1 MILALAVLL
10 TMPLQTGTW
19 RPSDNGLVV
28 SAAPAQ
34 VRLRVLSENA
44 IRVVAWPVGS
54 PEPARASLC
63 VVAPPVAVKFE
74 AREEAGAAVL
84 RTPRLTA
91 RVSLATGEV
100 AFEDETGRPLLRERA
115 GGGKSF
121 TPVKIFGE
129 TTLMVRQELEGAEG
143 ESLYGLGQHQ
153 DRLLDLAGRDLD
165 LWQHNREV
173 VVPFLVSTRGWGLLW
188 DNPAHMRFG
197 RPEDVTPLP
206 ASAAVDESGQPGRF
220 TAAFFS
226 DRDLRE
232 ALTVPPP
239 SGIGI
244 PPASGPET
252 VAYGGPPTSF
262 APVSLPPEIVGEC
275 LSARWTG
282 SLSVPRTGEYSLY
295 VTDAV
300 GEAKLWIDGRLVV
313 DSWSPFLRTTDV
325 ARLRL
330 ESGRHAFRL
339 EWRRTD
345 AQSTLASA
353 WLPPRGGLRPI
364 SLWSA
369 SGEGIDYVFARG
381 TTLDEVIA
389 GYRGL
394 TGRAALPPRWALG
407 YWQSRERYKTA
418 DELLGTVKEFRAR
431 RFPLDVIV
439 QDWQYWPDGA
449 WGSHQLDPVRF
460 PDPLATTDALHAL
473 GAKVMISV
481 WPKYY
486 PGTANFDELQ
496 EAGQLYPLSLATGTK
511 DWLGRVFT
519 NYDAFDPEARRVY
532 WRQVERGLFS
542 KGIDAFWLDAT
553 EPEVLQNQG
562 PADLATRMSPTA
574 AGPGA
579 RVLNAYPL
587 MASRAVFE
595 GLRRAAPEKRV
606 ASLTRSAWA
615 GSQRYAATVWSGDV
629 VARWSALRAQVPAGL
644 SYSLSGMPWW
654 TTDIGGFNTDDPGG
668 HRSEAY
674 RELYTRWFQFGAF
687 CPVFRSHGSDTEREP
702 WLFGAPEPSSG
713 GGAEGHPAWR
723 SLVRFAELRYRL
735 LPYLYTLASRVT
747 REHDTMMRALVLD
760 FPDDPKARDVQDQY
774 LFGPAFL
781 VSPVTAPG
789 VTTRAVYLPGGA
801 WYDFWTGLSIEG
813 ARMIDAPAPYESMPL
828 HVRAGSIVPFGPDL
842 QWTGE
847 RPADPIRL
855 AVYTGR
861 DGSFT
866 LHEDDGETNAHE
878 TGAFST
884 IPLSWSE
891 AEGRL
896 TIGERSGSFAGM
908 LSARTFEVVFV
919 SKSRPLGYDPTRK
932 PDRTVQYSG
941 RALVVERER
950 P

>member
-1 MILALAVLL
+1 MPPLALLILL
-10 TMPLQTGTW
+10 TMASPPEPGAW
-19 RPSDNGLVV
+19 RPTDDGLLV

-34 VRLRVLSENA
+34 VRLRVLSESA

-54 PEPARASLC
+54 PEPSRASLA
-63 VVAPPVAVKFE
+63 VIAPAATSGFE
-74 AREEAGAAVL
+74 TREEAGAAVL

-91 RVSLATGEV
+91 RVSLGTGEV
-100 AFEDETGRPLLRERA
+100 AFEDEAGRPLLREKVD
-115 GGGKSF
+115 GGKTF

-173 VVPFLVSTRGWGLLW
+173 VVPFLVSTRRWGLLW

-206 ASAAVDESGQPGRF
+206 ASAAVDEAGQPGRF
-220 TAAFFS
+220 TAAFFA

-239 SGIGI
+239 SGIGV

-262 APVSLPPEIVGEC
+262 APVSLPPELVARC

-282 SLSVPRTGEYSLY
+282 FLSVPRTGEYSLY
-295 VTDAV
+295 VADAV
-300 GEAKLWIDGRLVV
+300 GEATLWIDDRLAI
-313 DSWSPFLRTTDV
+313 DSWSPSLRATDV

-330 ESGRHAFRL
+330 ESGRRHAFRL
-339 EWRRTD
+339 EWKRAD
-345 AQSTLASA
+345 AESTLTFA
-353 WLPPRGGLRPI
+353 WLPPREGRPPI

-369 SGEGIDYVFARG
+369 SAEGIDYVFVRG
-381 TTLDEVIA
+381 TTLDEVIG
-389 GYRGL
+389 GYRAL

-418 DELLGTVKEFRAR
+418 DELVGTVKEFRAR

-439 QDWQYWPDGA
+439 QDWQYWPEGE
-449 WGSHQLDPVRF
+449 WGSHAFDPARF
-460 PDPLATTDALHAL
+460 PDPKAATDAIHAL
-473 GAKVMISV
+473 GARVMISV
-481 WPKYY
+481 WPKYT

-496 EAGQLYPLSLATGTK
+496 KAGQLYPLNLVTGTK

-532 WRQVERGLFS
+532 WRQLERGLFS

-562 PADLATRMSPTA
+562 PADLATRMNPTA
-574 AGPGA
+574 LGPGA

-587 MASRAVFE
+587 MASRAAFE
-595 GLRRAAPEKRV
+595 GQRAAAPEKRV
-606 ASLTRSAWA
+606 AILARSAWA

-654 TTDIGGFNTDDPGG
+654 TTDIGGFNVGDPGG
-668 HRSEAY
+668 HDSEAY

-687 CPVFRSHGSDTEREP
+687 CPVLRSHGTDTAREP
-702 WLFGAPEPSSG
+702 WLFGAP
-713 GGAEGHPAWR
+713 GHPAWK

-735 LPYLYTLASRVT
+735 LPHHYTLAARVT
-747 REHDTMMRALVLD
+747 REHDTMMRALVMD

-789 VTTRAVYLPGGA
+789 VTTRAVYLPEGA

-813 ARMIDAPAPYESMPL
+813 GRTIDAPAPYESMPL
-828 HVRAGSIVPFGPDL
+828 HVRAGSIVPFGPAL

-855 AVYTGR
+855 VVYTGR
-861 DGSFT
+861 DGRFT

-891 AEGRL
+891 ADGTL
-896 TIGERSGSFAGM
+896 TIGERLGTFAGM
-908 LSARTFEVVFV
+908 LAERTFEIVFV
-919 SKSRPLGYDPTRK
+919 SKDHPAGYDPARK
-932 PDRTVQYSG
+932 PDRTVLYSG
-941 RALVVERER
+941 GTLRVQRAR